1 MSWLN
6 EGSASFPLETVQR
19 SHRLA
24 VQLQFHRAA
33 TRNTRSCKQFE
44 GEFASVFSA
53 LSAVNDSEIFK
64 MGTEIPECLI
74 SENVQRVALASR
86 QSSFLVTFALGCP
99 HYSSGVP
106 PALRLPQL
114 KPNNPV
120 AGVYHNVERNERLS
134 DIAKAYDVDLQHL
147 AEVNNLRP
155 PYSIKADTK
164 VFVPGASQQRPV
176 AVRQKP
182 PTERTCA
189 CKTSEEALH
198 GPWKERLVSEYGV
211 RGGIQYNGIGIQTK
225 EGTPVTAAADGR
237 VGHVE
242 TIGEYGKVVL
252 IEHANRLVTVYAH
265 LKEIRVANDQSVK
278 RGEIIGTVGTSGRVE
293 TPSLYFEVRSR
304 SKPRN
309 PLFFLGRR
317 A

>member
-1 MSWLN
+1 VFDIRKC
-6 EGSASFPLETVQR
+6 SAR
-19 SHRLA
+19 SIG
-24 VQLQFHRAA
+24 F
-33 TRNTRSCKQFE
+33 TT
-44 GEFASVFSA
+44 
-53 LSAVNDSEIFK
+53 IF
-64 MGTEIPECLI
+64 
-74 SENVQRVALASR
+74 V
-86 QSSFLVTFALGCP
+86 LVTFALGCP

-120 AGVYHNVERNERLS
+120 AGVYHKVERNERLS
-134 DIAKAYDVDLQHL
+134 EIAKAYDVDLQHL

-176 AVRQKP
+176 AVSQKP
-182 PTERTCA
+182 PTEELRVQDFGGSLA
-189 CKTSEEALH
+189 WPVEGKII
-198 GPWKERLVSEYGV
+198 SEYGV
-211 RGGIQYNGIGIQTK
+211 RGGIQYNGIGIQAK
-225 EGTPVTAAADGR
+225 EGTPVTATADGR
-237 VGHVE
+237 VGRVG

>member
-1 MSWLN
+1 VLDIRKC
-6 EGSASFPLETVQR
+6 SAR
-19 SHRLA
+19 SIG
-24 VQLQFHRAA
+24 F
-33 TRNTRSCKQFE
+33 TT
-44 GEFASVFSA
+44 
-53 LSAVNDSEIFK
+53 IFV
-64 MGTEIPECLI
+64 L
-74 SENVQRVALASR
+74 L
-86 QSSFLVTFALGCP
+86 TFALGCP
-99 HYSSGVP
+99 HYNSGIP

-120 AGVYHNVERNERLS
+120 AGVYHSVERDERLS

-155 PYSIKADTK
+155 PYSIKADSK
-164 VFVPGASQQRPV
+164 IFVPGASQQRPV
-176 AVRQKP
+176 AVSQKP
-182 PTERTCA
+182 PTEELRVQDFGGILA
-189 CKTSEEALH
+189 WPVK
-198 GPWKERLVSEYGV
+198 GKIISEYGV
-211 RGGIQYNGIGIQTK
+211 RDGIQYYGIGIQAK
-225 EGTPVTAAADGR
+225 EGTRVTAAADGR
-237 VGHVE
+237 IGHVG
-242 TIGEYGKVVL
+242 TIKGYGKVVL

-309 PLFFLGRR
+309 PLFFLGRG

>member
-1 MSWLN
+1 VFDIRKC
-6 EGSASFPLETVQR
+6 SA
-19 SHRLA
+19 
-24 VQLQFHRAA
+24 
-33 TRNTRSCKQFE
+33 RNIGFTSIL
-44 GEFASVFSA
+44 VF
-53 LSAVNDSEIFK
+53 
-64 MGTEIPECLI
+64 
-74 SENVQRVALASR
+74 
-86 QSSFLVTFALGCP
+86 VTFALGCP

-106 PALRLPQL
+106 PALRLPEL

-120 AGVYHNVERNERLS
+120 AGVYHDVERNERLS
-134 DIAKAYDVDLQHL
+134 DIAKAYNVDLQHL

-155 PYSIKADTK
+155 PYSITK

-176 AVRQKP
+176 AASQKP
-182 PTERTCA
+182 LTEELRVQDFGGSLA
-189 CKTSEEALH
+189 WPVEGKII
-198 GPWKERLVSEYGV
+198 SEYGV
-211 RGGIQYNGIGIQTK
+211 RGGIQYNGIGIQAK

-237 VGHVE
+237 VGHVG
-242 TIGEYGKVVL
+242 TIPGYGKVVL
-252 IEHANRLVTVYAH
+252 MEHANRLVTVYAH